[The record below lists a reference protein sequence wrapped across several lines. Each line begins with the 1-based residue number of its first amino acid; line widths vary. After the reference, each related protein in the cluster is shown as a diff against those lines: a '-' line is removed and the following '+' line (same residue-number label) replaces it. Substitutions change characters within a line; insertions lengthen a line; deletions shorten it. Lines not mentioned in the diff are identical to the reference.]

1 MLQLDAIYKAA
12 HVLKEV
18 VRRTDLIYAPQINPE
33 STVYLKPENLQLTGS
48 FKVRGAYYKI
58 SQLSDEE
65 KARGVIACSAGNHA
79 QGVAL
84 AATKCGIKSLICLP
98 EGAPISKV
106 EATKHYGAEVCLVP
120 GVYDDAYQKALQ
132 LRDEKGYTFVHPF
145 DDENVIA
152 GQGTIGLE
160 LLEEMPDVE
169 VVIVPIGGGAETSIQ
184 LTNALEKL
192 IDSGIQL
199 GERVLGALIIFII
212 GKFLVNW
219 LNRLFARI
227 LEKRKV
233 DPSIQSFLKSMVN
246 ILLLIMLILAVIGK
260 LGIELTGFA
269 ALLASAGVAIGM
281 ALSGNLQNFAGGLII
296 LLFRPYKVGDF
307 IEASTG
313 ASGTVKEIQIFHT
326 ILITADNKMIYVP
339 NGAMSSGV
347 ITNYSKLDT
356 RRIEWNFGVDYG
368 EDYNKVEKVL
378 REIIANDKR
387 ILTSPA
393 PFIELGELAASS
405 VNIKIRVW
413 VNSSDYWNVFFSMNQ
428 TVYTTFNKEG
438 INFPFP
444 QLTVHQA

>member
-1 MLQLDAIYKAA
+1 ML
-12 HVLKEV
+12 
-18 VRRTDLIYAPQINPE
+18 
-33 STVYLKPENLQLTGS
+33 SS
-48 FKVRGAYYKI
+48 
-58 SQLSDEE
+58 S
-65 KARGVIACSAGNHA
+65 
-79 QGVAL
+79 
-84 AATKCGIKSLICLP
+84 
-98 EGAPISKV
+98 
-106 EATKHYGAEVCLVP
+106 
-120 GVYDDAYQKALQ
+120 
-132 LRDEKGYTFVHPF
+132 
-145 DDENVIA
+145 
-152 GQGTIGLE
+152 
-160 LLEEMPDVE
+160 
-169 VVIVPIGGGAETSIQ
+169 ETSVQI
-184 LTNALEKL
+184 TNALEKL
-192 IDSGIQL
+192 IDSGISL
-199 GERVLGALIIFII
+199 GERVLGALIIFIV

-296 LLFRPYKVGDF
+296 LLFRPYKVVDY
-307 IEASTG
+307 IDASTG

-326 ILITADNKMIYVP
+326 ILITPDNKMVYVP

-347 ITNYSKLDT
+347 ITNYSNLDT

-368 EDYNKVEKVL
+368 EDFEKVEKIL
-378 REIIANDKR
+378 RNIIKADQR
-387 ILTSPA
+387 ILTAPA

-405 VNIKIRVW
+405 VNIKVRVW
-413 VNSSDYWNVFFSMNQ
+413 VKSSDYWDVFFYMNQ
-428 TVYTTFNKEG
+428 TVYATFNKEG

>member
-1 MLQLDAIYKAA
+1 ML
-12 HVLKEV
+12 
-18 VRRTDLIYAPQINPE
+18 
-33 STVYLKPENLQLTGS
+33 
-48 FKVRGAYYKI
+48 
-58 SQLSDEE
+58 
-65 KARGVIACSAGNHA
+65 
-79 QGVAL
+79 L
-84 AATKCGIKSLICLP
+84 AS
-98 EGAPISKV
+98 
-106 EATKHYGAEVCLVP
+106 
-120 GVYDDAYQKALQ
+120 
-132 LRDEKGYTFVHPF
+132 
-145 DDENVIA
+145 
-152 GQGTIGLE
+152 
-160 LLEEMPDVE
+160 
-169 VVIVPIGGGAETSIQ
+169 ETSIQ

-246 ILLLIMLILAVIGK
+246 ILLLIILRLLKDKKYQASLAVIGK